1 MPFYLSFFLLL
12 VYNIVI
18 KVYGCIQNFGVT
30 KKNELLYINNKFLLC
45 NKWFKKNKNKYK
57 YNINKYVN
65 SNLYTSCSIRNKNV
79 VYFNK
84 DKTTIFVSLLN
95 SPIVGIKINDDKC
108 NEDVIVQNLKDKEEK
123 KNVKDD
129 LKNVSN
135 HHINNNIYSINN
147 LPYLYNNYNLINL
160 HHNEEPF
167 GFSPQFNNYSMLKE
181 KKNIYF
187 YKHKNKLNDWLCTHY
202 FPQNISCRYIK
213 NVLFNFRLYDFN
225 IKENILYHLCLKYIY
240 YNKNDY
246 MSLEKKIK
254 LLNIVDQNKYKFI
267 LDHAR
272 VLHKVIKKEKYKIM
286 KHIYNEKNKERNVHN
301 KINDETHTIPI
312 YNIQHNNKN
321 SYDDINYN
329 NKIID
334 TYLKMRKKLNI
345 LFVTLKIEKKQ
356 NVYKIYKKIKRNI
369 TFYDFY
375 DRLLILNYF
384 HISHKHLMYKLIRI
398 HTEHIKDKYKLYHV
412 PINTSN
418 FIEYYMKNFFFP
430 SYSPMH
436 MNNMNNMNNI
446 NNINNNNNNIYHNT
460 LDTKFLLYLNML
472 HSFLHMK
479 NYYFINKF
487 IEQFCEY
494 YSKNI
499 PNHVIYDDDK
509 WSLFI
514 LTLSFL
520 MRCVYMKRRF
530 HIINLKEHQ
539 DYISTH
545 YGKES
550 GEYKMKDIKTKKI
563 K

>member
-384 HISHKHLMYKLIRI
+384 HISHKHRLVLMFFKKYIYKLLNKQNMFII
-398 HTEHIKDKYKLYHV
+398 
-412 PINTSN
+412 N
-418 FIEYYMKNFFFP
+418 FINSFFF
-430 SYSPMH
+430 
-436 MNNMNNMNNI
+436 
-446 NNINNNNNNIYHNT
+446 
-460 LDTKFLLYLNML
+460 
-472 HSFLHMK
+472 
-479 NYYFINKF
+479 
-487 IEQFCEY
+487 
-494 YSKNI
+494 SK
-499 PNHVIYDDDK
+499 
-509 WSLFI
+509 
-514 LTLSFL
+514 
-520 MRCVYMKRRF
+520 
-530 HIINLKEHQ
+530 
-539 DYISTH
+539 
-545 YGKES
+545 
-550 GEYKMKDIKTKKI
+550 
-563 K
+563 